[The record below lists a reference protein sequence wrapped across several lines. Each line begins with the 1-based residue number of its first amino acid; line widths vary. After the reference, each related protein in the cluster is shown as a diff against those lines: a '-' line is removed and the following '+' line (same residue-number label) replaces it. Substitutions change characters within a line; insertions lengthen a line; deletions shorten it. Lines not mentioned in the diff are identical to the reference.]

1 MGVSPGEE
9 ELFPLDEAARRL
21 GVHYMT
27 AYRRVRVGRLPAVQ
41 HHGRWFVPAAA
52 LVAARAAPVS
62 EALGRVR
69 RASRERREHL
79 TSRLLAGDAAGCW
92 LLIEQALASGRAPEA
107 IYVELLGPALRE
119 IGRRWEH
126 GEVGVEL
133 EHRASAVALRLAG
146 QLAPRFVRPGR
157 KRRGAV
163 LLAGAPGDFHLLP
176 LVMVADV
183 VRGHGYVVHDLGAN
197 VPERSLIAAA
207 EATAELAVI
216 GLSVS
221 CEQTKRAAE
230 RAINRLHRSAPGVPV
245 LLGGPAL
252 EHEDASLALGADGWA
267 PDAIAAARLI
277 EERTS

>member
-1 MGVSPGEE
+1 MDMSPNGEE
-9 ELFPLDEAARRL
+9 LVPLDEAARRL

-41 HHGRWFVPAAA
+41 HHGRWFVPATA
-52 LVAARAAPVS
+52 LADPPAQAP
-62 EALGRVR
+62 EPLGRVR
-69 RASRERREHL
+69 RASGERREHL
-79 TSRLLAGDAAGCW
+79 TERLLAGDAAGCW

-107 IYVELLGPALRE
+107 IYVELLGPALCE
-119 IGRRWEH
+119 IGRRWER
-126 GEVGVEL
+126 GEIGVER

-157 KRRGAV
+157 KRHGAV

-197 VPERSLIAAA
+197 VPERSLLAAV
-207 EATAELAVI
+207 EATADLAVI

-230 RAINRLHRSAPGVPV
+230 RAVQHLHRSVPGVPV

-252 EHEDASLALGADGWA
+252 ASEDASLALGADGWA
-267 PDAIAAARLI
+267 PDASGAARLI
-277 EERTS
+277 EERTG